1 MLTLAV
7 LGRYVQW
14 CSAVALL
21 PKDFERVGEEPLMT
35 APLGLQLLTIPLA
48 STRQP
53 RWADCSKPLAC
64 VV

>member
-1 MLTLAV
+1 MLALAV

-14 CSAVALL
+14 CSTVALL

-53 RWADCSKPLAC
+53 GWADCSKPLAC